1 LAFVEQV
8 KSELGSRAMH
18 RAVEQNGGAYA
29 LRDPGEAY
37 DVDFGGESEPLKLQ
51 NTIFWNE
58 NAEAAET

>member
-1 LAFVEQV
+1 
-8 KSELGSRAMH
+8 MH